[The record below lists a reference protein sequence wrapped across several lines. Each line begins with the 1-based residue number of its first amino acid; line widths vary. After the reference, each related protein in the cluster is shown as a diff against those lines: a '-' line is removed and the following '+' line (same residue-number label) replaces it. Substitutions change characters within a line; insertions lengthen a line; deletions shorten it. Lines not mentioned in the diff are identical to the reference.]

1 MNQKQLV
8 TAVRRMWNDHS
19 LDSDRKAYLMQRIM
33 ASRYI
38 VAQQQKRGA
47 PAAKAL
53 AMPVGVP
60 CRSYHNGSKQT
71 LGCAH
76 YKRRQAALLSQRV
89 CDTLIKRRG
98 LPAFPDFVEDI
109 SLSGAGLCWHVPWL
123 HHRQFLRLRVTVHT
137 WES

>member
-1 MNQKQLV
+1 MHTSCDSPALFAQDIFRMNQKQLV

-38 VAQQQKRGA
+38 VAQQQKRCNSSG
-47 PAAKAL
+47 KAI

-60 CRSYHNGSKQT
+60 CRSYNNAKLRI

-76 YKRRQAALLSQRV
+76 YKR
-89 CDTLIKRRG
+89 G
-98 LPAFPDFVEDI
+98 
-109 SLSGAGLCWHVPWL
+109 
-123 HHRQFLRLRVTVHT
+123 
-137 WES
+137 